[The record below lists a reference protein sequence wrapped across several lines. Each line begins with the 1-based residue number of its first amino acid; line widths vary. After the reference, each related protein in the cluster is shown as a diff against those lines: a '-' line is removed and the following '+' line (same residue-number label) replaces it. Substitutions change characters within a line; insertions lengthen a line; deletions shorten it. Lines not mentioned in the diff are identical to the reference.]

1 MNQIKLEIQI
11 KNDQNEEFQ
20 GLFYYNS
27 NKLFPITS
35 VFDENN
41 YYGIK
46 KGRKGIIFSKESQK
60 NCQDIL
66 FRIRKS
72 IKKSC
77 YEIINPTIKCNQLEK
92 NDDYVKN
99 LDNKFWFVIKSNKR
113 RSGQN
118 YEDYILQEND
128 IIKLGL
134 TKYEVIKIKINKYDE
149 NIKNSRNNNYNINEI
164 NRKAGPLFK
173 IEIKRE
179 QFKMPQEFLRNKYL
193 KSIEYSDGY
202 EEENNDDEMCW
213 ICFDSCLTTKDNP
226 KINLCKC
233 NNKFVHYLC
242 LKEYLRTKIIIHEN
256 YRHTVFTYI
265 CKKFNCDACLAPYP
279 TRFKIEE
286 LNKIFYL
293 IDLNLPEEFDYMIL
307 ESLDYIKDRDNIKKI
322 HVIQLLDDEIY
333 IGRNS
338 RNDIIEDNLT
348 VSRNHAVL
356 RYNKY
361 RGEVI
366 LENKSQTYGTLVLV
380 KGNIKMK
387 NEEINLQIGNSL
399 ISARIK
405 NEQIL

>member
-1 MNQIKLEIQI
+1 MNPIKLEIQI

-20 GLFYYNS
+20 GLFYFNS
-27 NKLFPITS
+27 NKLFTIKS

-99 LDNKFWFVIKSNKR
+99 LDNKFWFVIKSNKH

-134 TKYEVIKIKINKYDE
+134 TKYEVIKIKINKYDA
-149 NIKNSRNNNYNINEI
+149 NIMNSRNNNYNINEI

-173 IEIKRE
+173 IDIKRE

-202 EEENNDDEMCW
+202 EEENNEDEMCW
-213 ICFDSCLTTKDNP
+213 ICFDSCLATKDNP

-233 NNKFVHYLC
+233 TNKFVHYLC

-256 YRHTVFTYI
+256 NKHTVFTYI
-265 CKKFNCDACLAPYP
+265 CKKFNCDVCLAPYP
-279 TRFKIEE
+279 TRFKIKE

-361 RGEVI
+361 RCEVI